1 MTKEELINNIETF
14 ADQLGHYQF
23 DREVADYKLTQL
35 FDDVSDTDNKEAI
48 DEMDEIV
55 YQYAHEG
62 LANDEAAENLDFV
75 INALEA

>member
-1 MTKEELINNIETF
+1 MTKEELIKNIKTF
-14 ADQLGHYQF
+14 ADQLGHDQL

-75 INALEA
+75 IDALEA